1 MIEEQVT
8 ENNQL
13 QTNLA
18 IEVLEQF
25 MNLKARISVG
35 IIYLDL
41 QRGLGDTKLA
51 VDKFERSPDSEVCPY
66 LTELIKKIMFYHE
79 FAFQCMEPTA
89 LLSSSNSMGK
99 IVAIYFPD
107 MPRSIVHGFY
117 DNKVVIASCFKEAE
131 KLTNEL
137 HRILNNSVD
146 FTTLDVRKIT
156 RLPSQLKQP
165 KYNASSDKI
174 AVGILAICLG
184 AFGVHKFLLGSNK
197 EGLIMLGISLLTF
210 GHGMGFMGIVG
221 VIEGLIYLSKSNH
234 DFAKIYV
241 TGKRGWF

>member
-1 MIEEQVT
+1 MINEQTT
-8 ENNQL
+8 ENKQL

-25 MNLKARISVG
+25 LNLKARISVG

-41 QRGLGDTKLA
+41 QRFLGDIKVA
-51 VDKFERSPDSEVCPY
+51 IDKFERSSDSEVCPY

-89 LLSSSNSMGK
+89 LLSSNNSMGK

-107 MPRSIVHGFY
+107 MARSIVHGFY
-117 DNKVVIASCFKEAE
+117 DKKVVIASCFKEAE

-137 HRILNNSVD
+137 YRILNDSID
-146 FTTLDVRKIT
+146 LTTLDVRKIT
-156 RLPSQLKQP
+156 RLPNQRKQP

-174 AVGILAICLG
+174 IVSILGICLG
-184 AFGVHKFLLGSNK
+184 AFGVHKLLLGYRK

-210 GHGMGFMGIVG
+210 GYGIGFMSIVG
-221 VIEGLIYLSKSNH
+221 IIEGLIYLSKSNQ
-234 DFAKIYV
+234 DFARIYV
-241 TGKRGWF
+241 AGTRGWF